1 MGCCASAGCLPVR
14 EEDGGKLGELGVED
28 LLVRGVALLHH
39 LPQLLGTSA
48 EPGELLDQP
57 VHVEGVNG
65 LREPGKPE
73 LRHQDVM
80 LRGVTDR
87 YGRLGQLERG
97 HQVVITDRDHAAARR
112 HLPHDV
118 SEGNRGLGDDLG
130 RIETGPRFPQV
141 GQDLLH
147 HPVVRAVRVP
157 YEQPDLSA
165 AFDQPADE
173 LLHRDDIGGV
183 NIFGVAALIIGT
195 SVLHHADTHQIR
207 GARLIRRAG

>member
-1 MGCCASAGCLPVR
+1 MSLPLAATFMAISCESKAGILHDLPDLRPRLQRARPPMGCCASAGCLPVR

-87 YGRLGQLERG
+87 YG
-97 HQVVITDRDHAAARR
+97 
-112 HLPHDV
+112 
-118 SEGNRGLGDDLG
+118 
-130 RIETGPRFPQV
+130 
-141 GQDLLH
+141 
-147 HPVVRAVRVP
+147 
-157 YEQPDLSA
+157 
-165 AFDQPADE
+165 
-173 LLHRDDIGGV
+173 
-183 NIFGVAALIIGT
+183 
-195 SVLHHADTHQIR
+195 
-207 GARLIRRAG
+207 